1 MLIDGFNVACKSIAT
16 SYMKVGDESMSEIR
30 FRTTAKGDL
39 PYLSYIFRKSEPLV
53 TEFRTAIC
61 YVTGDLLF
69 NDVQIQ
75 N

>member
-1 MLIDGFNVACKSIAT
+1 MPIDIFIEARKNISA
-16 SYMKVGDESMSEIR
+16 SYLKVEDESMSEIR

-69 NDVQIQ
+69 NDVQIKK
-75 N
+75 

>member
-1 MLIDGFNVACKSIAT
+1 MPINIFSEACKNISA
-16 SYMKVGDESMSEIR
+16 SYLKVGGDPMSEIR
-30 FRTTAKGDL
+30 FRTMAKGDL
-39 PYLSYIFRKSEPLV
+39 PHLSYIFHKPEPLV
-53 TEFRTAIC
+53 TEFRTDIC